1 MTISKK
7 LSLNTTAIII
17 AVVVHFFYTGVA
29 IAVGEQQTHVLE
41 IRNSQFTPAEITVNV
56 GDTIKWINRDIVP
69 HTATADDK
77 SWDSKLIGSGEEWEL
92 VVKTNMSTSYFCTF
106 HPGMKAKIQINR

>member
-17 AVVVHFFYTGVA
+17 AVVVFILYTGQA
-29 IAVGEQQTHVLE
+29 ISGDEQQTHILE

-92 VVKTNMSTSYFCTF
+92 IVEKNMFTSYFCTF
-106 HPGMKAKIQINR
+106 HPGMKAKVQINQ

>member
-1 MTISKK
+1 MNFSMKK
-7 LSLNTTAIII
+7 SSNTTAIII

-29 IAVGEQQTHVLE
+29 IGGGEQQTHVLE

-56 GDTIKWINRDIVP
+56 GDTIKWINHDIVP

-92 VVKTNMSTSYFCTF
+92 IVERNMFTTYFCTF
-106 HPGMKAKIQINR
+106 HPGMKATIRINQ